1 MKPVR
6 HIAYLVSDS
15 SGAPVLRVLKV
26 GALRKSSHRN
36 FPLDIQGIAR
46 LGSECAA
53 VLHSHVQREG
63 TWVPRKTRRA
73 PAAMKRRD

>member
-6 HIAYLVSDS
+6 HIAYLVTDS
-15 SGAPVLRVLKV
+15 AGAPVLRVLKV
-26 GALRKSSHRN
+26 GALRKASHRN

-63 TWVPRKTRRA
+63 TWVSRKARGA
-73 PAAMKRRD
+73 PAAKSKRS